1 MYKAGNNKTE
11 KVEPIKTTAVCLVSL
26 LAAHMNFTVKL
37 NFTEVY
43 KPTSIFTS

>member
-26 LAAHMNFTVKL
+26 PAAHMNFTVKL